1 MNEGITSSLYVN
13 MSKHKFD
20 GREFSVTVESK
31 LNINHHILRQIDLS
45 SSPKVKW
52 KAYPLAS

>member
-1 MNEGITSSLYVN
+1 